1 MSLEVLKLFKAV
13 INEVG
18 VFVNEDNFIDSW
30 RREWTSLRIH
40 RQPRRGKHSFW
51 WSTGSWNGQY
61 CSGEQWQP
69 GIDIFLW
76 VPPSQNI
83 IRCNR
88 QTSIQLNFSISLVPV
103 EWTCFD
109 NRSCLAFFHGTGDWT
124 NHCWMLPRSFIP
136 LALLLACSPPVYLS
150 IARDSKWKVS
160 CATKKSWTTYVK
172 LR

>member
-1 MSLEVLKLFKAV
+1 MSLEILKLFKAV

-18 VFVNEDNFIDSW
+18 VFVNEDDFIDSW

-40 RQPRRGKHSFW
+40 RQSRCGKNSFW

-69 GIDIFLW
+69 GIGIFLW
-76 VPPSQNI
+76 VPASQNI

-88 QTSIQLNFSISLVPV
+88 QTSIQLNSLSPMPV

-109 NRSCLAFFHGTGDWT
+109 SSSCLAFFHGTGDWADS
-124 NHCWMLPRSFIP
+124 LLDAGSFIP
-136 LALLLACSPPVYLS
+136 LAILLTCSPPVYLS
-150 IARDSKWKVS
+150 IAWDSKWKAVVS
-160 CATKKSWTTYVK
+160 CATKKSWTTVN
-172 LR
+172 